1 MNAIEILERKKK
13 KIIFY
18 SFFLNKLKSLFVSSL
33 QQQQHKMIDILRT
46 CNERIKNDRERER
59 ERERESHCRR
69 IGCQN
74 TDTLKKFVF
83 FSIDAKRETKQ
94 QQQSFF
100 FANANK

>member
-1 MNAIEILERKKK
+1 M
-13 KIIFY
+13 
-18 SFFLNKLKSLFVSSL
+18 NKLKSLFVSSL
-33 QQQQHKMIDILRT
+33 QQQQQQQHKMIDILRT
-46 CNERIKNDRERER
+46 CNERIKNDRER